1 MVWAQ
6 VGVGIG
12 SAIVGAL
19 TTELV
24 EARRRQRDDAR
35 RDLAQIKADIEAARA
50 ATLVNA
56 ERFNAL
62 SRRITDVLDRLA
74 ADPPQTGDRPSA
86 RPS

>member
-1 MVWAQ
+1 M
-6 VGVGIG
+6 GIG

-74 ADPPQTGDRPSA
+74 ADLPQTGDRPPA